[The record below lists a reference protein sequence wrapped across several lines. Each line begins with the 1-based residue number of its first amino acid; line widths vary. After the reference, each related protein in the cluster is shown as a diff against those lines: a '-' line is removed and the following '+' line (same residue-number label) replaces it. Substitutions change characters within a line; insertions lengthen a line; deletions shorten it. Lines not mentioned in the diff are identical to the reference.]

1 MADEIIGSLIVN
13 IVGNYA
19 SLQTTLAQ
27 AQAAT
32 RNASATIAASLNST
46 VSPAFQTAS
55 LLVNQ
60 FGQAI
65 TTTGEVIPKTAQATT
80 QLAQAVNQASAAA
93 AGGTVNIFNMGRAFQ
108 SLRPQIN
115 QLSEAINGFRRSI
128 IFPLLGINAG
138 INIVTELGKALYG
151 LYTAERDAP
160 EKLQGAFTDLN
171 QDIDA
176 TNDSLT
182 VTGDKLDA
190 TLARL
195 NSTQRNALKEGL
207 DAAVVSADKL
217 RTALTGAIDTLYKT
231 SAENAPG
238 FVRQTL
244 ETMYAGIS
252 SFVTGTLSQ
261 GIAAATQAAT
271 NNAAVGF
278 SAQALGGKTGKGG
291 LRGEEAQAFADLL
304 PKLRDAKTAQESL
317 DAQTAISTRVTAA
330 YNEQIAYQQRLLG
343 TVTPGSEAAEIVQGT
358 IADLQKQLTEK
369 QIQQANAAKEAQVAS
384 IEAAREAAQ
393 EQASVQLAALDNE
406 IAANKQR
413 AELARTLAGN
423 QIAAD
428 HQEREEAIKSIDDKH
443 DRAIAES
450 AEEIQVAA
458 SKRDALEK
466 IDQDEFDA
474 YATLLKRK
482 ADLVA
487 AGKTPAQASV
497 ARAGV
502 AGEGAAAASS
512 LGLNFQALDEGVRS
526 ANAQLTETITAED
539 RKRLDEANKFL
550 DEWTNKFKAAI
561 QAQEEA
567 ARRVTEIQEKAA
579 GNQVATGFQSQKI
592 ALERQYGLEAIHTGQ
607 EQVRYAQ
614 QQLALDVADRDAK
627 LAAAHA
633 EARTAEANAARSNS
647 KPADA
652 VDAANKVAAAS
663 KLQADNALATQA
675 AQAKID
681 ELLNSQTLQY
691 QLQQDLRNAA
701 DALPGQL
708 GNAVASGVFGGGK
721 KGEDVGTQVEKAL
734 KNVGKELFGSLI
746 TTAIKQLVTQ
756 LAATTAVQTV
766 LHAIGIAQTTA
777 LTANTAAVVANTAAQ
792 ATASGG
798 GGIASAIGGLAGFGL
813 FAGGGDPPV
822 GVASIVGERGPEL
835 FIPHSAGTII
845 PAGQFAGG
853 TGSGS
858 LGLPS
863 ISGVASS
870 ASTNVG
876 EMHFHAHGVTNPKQ
890 FTDQIMREIPGK
902 LKSIGGPGF
911 SPLSR

>member
-1 MADEIIGSLIVN
+1 MLSFL
-13 IVGNYA
+13 
-19 SLQTTLAQ
+19 T
-27 AQAAT
+27 
-32 RNASATIAASLNST
+32 ST
-46 VSPAFQTAS
+46 GGKILGG
-55 LLVNQ
+55 LLLTVML
-60 FGQAI
+60 GGGLTVALK
-65 TTTGEVIPKTAQATT
+65 EHDK
-80 QLAQAVNQASAAA
+80 AV
-93 AGGTVNIFNMGRAFQ
+93 
-108 SLRPQIN
+108 
-115 QLSEAINGFRRSI
+115 LSEAQVS
-128 IFPLLGINAG
+128 
-138 INIVTELGKALYG
+138 EDKA
-151 LYTAERDAP
+151 
-160 EKLQGAFTDLN
+160 
-171 QDIDA
+171 
-176 TNDSLT
+176 
-182 VTGDKLDA
+182 
-190 TLARL
+190 
-195 NSTQRNALKEGL
+195 
-207 DAAVVSADKL
+207 
-217 RTALTGAIDTLYKT
+217 
-231 SAENAPG
+231 
-238 FVRQTL
+238 
-244 ETMYAGIS
+244 
-252 SFVTGTLSQ
+252 
-261 GIAAATQAAT
+261 IAAAQ
-271 NNAAVGF
+271 
-278 SAQALGGKTGKGG
+278 
-291 LRGEEAQAFADLL
+291 
-304 PKLRDAKTAQESL
+304 
-317 DAQTAISTRVTAA
+317 
-330 YNEQIAYQQRLLG
+330 
-343 TVTPGSEAAEIVQGT
+343 
-358 IADLQKQLTEK
+358 
-369 QIQQANAAKEAQVAS
+369 
-384 IEAAREAAQ
+384 
-393 EQASVQLAALDNE
+393 
-406 IAANKQR
+406 
-413 AELARTLAGN
+413 
-423 QIAAD
+423 
-428 HQEREEAIKSIDDKH
+428 
-443 DRAIAES
+443 
-450 AEEIQVAA
+450 
-458 SKRDALEK
+458 
-466 IDQDEFDA
+466 
-474 YATLLKRK
+474 
-482 ADLVA
+482 
-487 AGKTPAQASV
+487 
-497 ARAGV
+497 
-502 AGEGAAAASS
+502 
-512 LGLNFQALDEGVRS
+512 
-526 ANAQLTETITAED
+526 
-539 RKRLDEANKFL
+539 
-550 DEWTNKFKAAI
+550 
-561 QAQEEA
+561 
-567 ARRVTEIQEKAA
+567 
-579 GNQVATGFQSQKI
+579 
-592 ALERQYGLEAIHTGQ
+592 
-607 EQVRYAQ
+607 
-614 QQLALDVADRDAK
+614 
-627 LAAAHA
+627 A
-633 EARTAEANAARSNS
+633 EAKTAEANAARSNS